1 MEATAKKA
9 AVGQPGRRS
18 QNADRC
24 IGARIRERRMM
35 LGLTQQEL
43 AGVIGTTAQ
52 QVNKYENS
60 INRIFAG
67 RLHILAK
74 ALGVEVNYF
83 YQGMTVAGAFVER
96 PAEWHMLLELTRN
109 FLGIRK
115 RAHQE
120 ALCTLTRELSGE
132 PAAAPVTA
140 REEPSDSRG
149 RRA

>member
-1 MEATAKKA
+1 MT
-9 AVGQPGRRS
+9 
-18 QNADRC
+18 
-24 IGARIRERRMM
+24 
-35 LGLTQQEL
+35 
-43 AGVIGTTAQ
+43 GTTAQ
-52 QVNKYENS
+52 QIEANMKTVS
-60 INRIFAG
+60 TGFPLDDCIPG
-67 RLHILAK
+67 K
-74 ALGVEVNYF
+74 ALGVEVDYF

-149 RRA
+149 KGASATSDLTAW